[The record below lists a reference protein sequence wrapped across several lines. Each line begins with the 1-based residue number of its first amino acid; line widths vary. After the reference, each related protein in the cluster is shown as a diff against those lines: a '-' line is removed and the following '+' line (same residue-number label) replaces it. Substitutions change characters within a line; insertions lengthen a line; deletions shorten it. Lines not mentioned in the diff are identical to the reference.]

1 MQNCQGG
8 TLEVA
13 GVKHAELH
21 VQARGGQG
29 AVLQHRFVVGDVQ
42 SCIMSL
48 GELYQAGWHI
58 DKDGDELSL
67 LPPDDSMK
75 VPVFYKNKSLAIR
88 AHVRCI
94 QEVLQEEEAGMVRA
108 VIQLNDNFNLEQFN
122 RWQTTTD
129 GVPYLLTKRSRFAD
143 PRPVFGGLWSYR
155 STFYKRIEEGRWY
168 VAEIGNKFMDNEE
181 PFGSIPEIAG
191 DLRRCG
197 YLDGTFQRR

>member
-1 MQNCQGG
+1 MSLLPRRHQRNLEGSTLGCRLQNSQGG

-94 QEVLQEEEAGMVRA
+94 QEVSSRRRSWNGKSRDSAERQLQLGA
-108 VIQLNDNFNLEQFN
+108 VQQ
-122 RWQTTTD
+122 
-129 GVPYLLTKRSRFAD
+129 VAD
-143 PRPVFGGLWSYR
+143 Y
-155 STFYKRIEEGRWY
+155 
-168 VAEIGNKFMDNEE
+168 N
-181 PFGSIPEIAG
+181 
-191 DLRRCG
+191 
-197 YLDGTFQRR
+197 